1 MPLIDDMMAL
11 ENAFFFYHDS
21 MLSLQ
26 WDIRG

>member
-11 ENAFFFYHDS
+11 ENAFFYHDS

-26 WDIRG
+26 WDICG